1 MKGGAILTE
10 LERDNILL
18 DLQKR
23 MDTMQGRMDT
33 MQNTMDNMQG
43 RMDTMQ
49 GTMDNMQ
56 KDNVRRDNILD
67 ALQKSVNELKQETR
81 NISQSVAVIENDH
94 GEKLQVLLDVYPE
107 FYKKFA
113 SFAENFVSHD
123 HRLDNLEAR
132 VYSLESKAANQ

>member
-23 MDTMQGRMDT
+23 MDTVQDTMDT
-33 MQNTMDNMQG
+33 MQKDNM
-43 RMDTMQ
+43 RRD
-49 GTMDNMQ
+49 DILDAMQ
-56 KDNVRRDNILD
+56 KDNIRRDKILD